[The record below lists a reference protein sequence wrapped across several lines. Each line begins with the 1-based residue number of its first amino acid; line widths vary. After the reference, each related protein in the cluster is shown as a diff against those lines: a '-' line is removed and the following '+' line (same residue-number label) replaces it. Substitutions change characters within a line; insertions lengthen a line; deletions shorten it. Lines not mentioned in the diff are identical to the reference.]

1 MELRLK
7 ACGRVDLDGTHR
19 AIIETDLSKNKSW
32 QISDRRKSTFLKIK
46 NSSITCGCI
55 LSEVNQSL
63 ENRIYLDKFKM
74 KLLKIRD
81 GDEITATESGFS
93 PAKKVEFKSSTK
105 LSERDI
111 ARFIGKPVVK
121 GEKTALYT
129 FAGEPRLILIGDV
142 KPAEIVVIEP
152 DTNIITSGME
162 EEKVPLTYN
171 DIGGLSRE
179 IKQLREIIEYPLR
192 FPEIFEKLGVS
203 QPRGVILYGPPGT
216 GKTLIARTL
225 ANEVG
230 SKFYLISGPEV
241 FSMWYGESEKK
252 LRQIF
257 EEAQKNAPSVI
268 LIDELDAMTPRRE
281 KTYGEMEKRIVTTL
295 LTLMDGLVQLKG
307 VVVVGTT
314 NRINSIDPALRREGR
329 FGHEINIGV
338 PDIRGRKEIL
348 MIHTHKIPLSPGVDL
363 DVIVEKTV
371 GFVGADIA
379 HLCREAAYNALRRS
393 FPEDAFEK
401 GKIIPDTDIEVTQS
415 DFDNA
420 LPSVSPSAIK
430 EFLLE
435 IPKVSWEDIGGLEDV
450 KRLLI
455 ENIVYGITKKDVFE
469 KIGVKPAKGVLL
481 YGPPGT
487 GKTLLAKAVASQ
499 CGSNFIT
506 VKGPEIRSKWV
517 GESEERIRFLF
528 AKARE
533 AAPCVIFFDEID
545 AAVPSRGHDTSGV
558 TDTIVNQILSEMDG
572 IESAEGVFVIGAT
585 NRVELLDPAVLRPG
599 RFDYH
604 VEVPLPD
611 NEARKSIINICLKN
625 KPLSSNIDFENLT
638 EMTGGL
644 SGAEISEICREAV
657 WDAIR
662 SADYQTDKVKVTMD
676 NLKTAFKK
684 VNHNRDRLK
693 PKQVGFRVNDNKN
706 ESS

>member
-1 MELRLK
+1 MELKLK
-7 ACGRVDLDGTHR
+7 AYGRADLDGTHR
-19 AIIETDLSKNKSW
+19 AVIETDLFEYKSLLDLVHSKT
-32 QISDRRKSTFLKIK
+32 QFLKLQK
-46 NSSITCGCI
+46 GSKVCCCI
-55 LSEVNQSL
+55 LSELKSCGKNK
-63 ENRIYLDKFKM
+63 IMLDKFKM
-74 KLLKIRD
+74 QYLQIRD
-81 GDEITATESGFS
+81 GDEVSVDEIELSA
-93 PAKKVEFKSSTK
+93 AKKVELRAPTN

-129 FAGEPRLILIGDV
+129 FSGEPRLIVIGDV
-142 KPAEIVVIEP
+142 EPADVVIIESTT
-152 DTNIITSGME
+152 DITTSGME
-162 EEKVPLTYN
+162 DEKVLLTYN

-179 IKQLREIIEYPLR
+179 IKQIREIIEYPLR

-216 GKTLIARTL
+216 GKTLIVRAI

-230 SKFYLISGPEV
+230 AKFYTISGPEV

-257 EEAQKNAPSVI
+257 EEAQKNAPSII
-268 LIDELDAMTPRRE
+268 LIDELDAIATKRE
-281 KTYGEMEKRIVTTL
+281 KTYGEMEKRIVTSL

-314 NRINSIDPALRREGR
+314 NRINSIDSALRREGR

-338 PDIRGRKEIL
+338 PDSKGRKEIL
-348 MIHTHKIPLSPGVDL
+348 MIRTHKIPLSSEVDL
-363 DVIVEKTV
+363 DLIAEKTV
-371 GFVGADIA
+371 GFVGADITY
-379 HLCREAAYNALRRS
+379 LCREAAYNALRRS

-401 GKIIPDTDIEVTQS
+401 GKIIPNKDLEVTQL
-415 DFDNA
+415 DFENA
-420 LPSVSPSAIK
+420 LPNISPSAIK
-430 EFLLE
+430 EFLIE
-435 IPKVSWEDIGGLEDV
+435 IPKVSWEDIGGLEEV

-455 ENIVYGITKKDVFE
+455 ENIVYGITKREVFK
-469 KIGVKPAKGVLL
+469 KIGVKPARGVLL

-499 CGSNFIT
+499 CGANFIT
-506 VKGPEIRSKWV
+506 VKGPEMRSKWF
-517 GESEERIRFLF
+517 GESEERIRFIF

-533 AAPCVIFFDEID
+533 AAPCVIFFDEVD
-545 AAVPSRGHDTSGV
+545 AAMPSRGHDTSGI

-585 NRVELLDPAVLRPG
+585 NRAELLDPAVLRPG

-604 VEVPLPD
+604 IEVPLPD
-611 NEARKSIINICLKN
+611 PPARKAILNIYLKE
-625 KPLSSNIDFENLT
+625 KPLAKDIKFESLT
-638 EMTGGL
+638 DMTNGF
-644 SGAEISEICREAV
+644 SGADIGEACREAI

-662 SADYQTDKVKVTMD
+662 DANYDVDKVSVTMGHLRKAIDKVSQTKD
-676 NLKTAFKK
+676 NLKP
-684 VNHNRDRLK
+684 R
-693 PKQVGFRVNDNKN
+693 QIGFRSTN
-706 ESS
+706 S